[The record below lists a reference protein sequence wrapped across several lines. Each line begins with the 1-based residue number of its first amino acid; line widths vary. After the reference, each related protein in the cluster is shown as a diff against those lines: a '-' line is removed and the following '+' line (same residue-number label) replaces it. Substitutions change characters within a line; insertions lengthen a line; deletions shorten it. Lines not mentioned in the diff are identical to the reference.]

1 MVAGGVVTCGV
12 LQSGQ
17 KNFKQLGLSLASLL
31 QLMGHLLKFIKGTIG
46 TVHRYIRDNSFMKIF
61 FQRWSWAPSEY
72 FFQGWAMRGLNW
84 DGSPPA
90 GSRGSWSCPLA
101 GFMGSWSCPQQGSGS
116 AEAVSQQGP
125 GPPGAAEAVSPS
137 RVQRQSWSCPSAGS
151 RGSWSC
157 PPAGFRGRAEAAP
170 SKVRGQLKLCPPAG

>member
-84 DGSPPA
+84 DGSP
-90 GSRGSWSCPLA
+90 
-101 GFMGSWSCPQQGSGS
+101 QQG
-116 AEAVSQQGP
+116 
-125 GPPGAAEAVSPS
+125 PGAAEAVSLS
-137 RVQRQSWSCPSAGS
+137 RVHGQLKLS
-151 RGSWSC
+151 
-157 PPAGFRGRAEAAP
+157 PAGFRV
-170 SKVRGQLKLCPPAG
+170 S